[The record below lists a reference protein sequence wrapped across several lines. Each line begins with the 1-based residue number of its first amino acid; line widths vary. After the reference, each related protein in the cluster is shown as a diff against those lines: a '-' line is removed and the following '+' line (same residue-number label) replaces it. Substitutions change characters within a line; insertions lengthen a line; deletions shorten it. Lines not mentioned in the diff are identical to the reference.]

1 MFLLRTLGN
10 RVLCMAAIV
19 MSSGGVSVASARP
32 APFLTPEE
40 AISSFQLEA
49 GLRIELVAAEPLV
62 VDPVAFAFDGPA
74 RLYVVENRGY
84 PDPMEGQPI
93 SHEGRVA
100 LLEDG
105 DGDGKFERRTEFA
118 TGLGY
123 PNGIVLWR
131 GGAFVTCA
139 PDILY
144 LKDTD
149 GDGIADVRRVVLTG
163 FDAVRTGQLRVS
175 SPTLGLDGKIYVA
188 CGLAGGK
195 VTSPQHPE
203 RPAVTFSSKD
213 GRFDP
218 DTLVYEVVGGRGQFG
233 LTFDAYGRRFVSSN
247 RHPILQVVLTQ
258 QNLRRNPYLAFSDTD
273 QEVSRS
279 MADARVHPISRAAVT
294 ADFIPSLMATPHSG
308 TFTSACG
315 VLIYDGEALSPA
327 HRGNAFI
334 CEPAQNLVQRQVL
347 RSDGASFRS
356 DPQDEGRE
364 FLASTD
370 VWFRPVFLGNGPDGA
385 LYIADMYRREI
396 DHPAYVPEESR
407 AKFDFRSGKTAGRI
421 YRIVRNDIHSVKAG
435 AGDLRSESTDVL
447 MRRLESTN
455 TWWREEASRRLLERG
470 DKDVVRP
477 LEALAGNSEIPATR
491 VRALWALHNL
501 HSLTPEVIASS
512 LKDRDAGVR
521 EQAVILAG
529 GGIGGAPGLLDEVLE
544 KAADSDARVRFESAL
559 VLGDHSDPRA
569 TNALAA
575 IALRDGSDCWARA
588 AVLSGI
594 GNRMEQFL
602 TAIGGVQHTDMA
614 AYLAIMKDLGQ
625 MFGTGASLESC
636 RTFLIGILEDRG
648 PIGERIPSIL
658 GLAEGLRGRRQP
670 GGRSTEGVLSV
681 LLERDSADARELS
694 VFLAAA
700 SKLVLSGEASVAE
713 RMNAAALLGYTGFEQ
728 AGAALG
734 GLLDARNPREL
745 QLQAVRALENF
756 GDPRAGEL
764 LIRSEN
770 WEHYT
775 PQLREAVIASLV
787 SRRAMIPVLFSA
799 IERGTI
805 KPAEI
810 APLQRNRLL
819 KDKDE
824 VIRAGAEKAFGDLQG
839 GDRMKVYDQYRSV
852 LELPSDAH
860 RGAAVFAR
868 VCSACHTFD
877 GVGGHVGPDLSGN
890 RNQPAEALLLHILVP
905 NYEVYPGYQSVSIAT
920 PDGRTLSGRIL
931 TESDTSLTLRTAFGA
946 DEVVMRSAILSLNAS
961 SLSLMPDGLEQSM
974 SRNELA
980 DLIAYLKSPLPDS
993 R

>member
-1 MFLLRTLGN
+1 MVGIA
-10 RVLCMAAIV
+10 V
-19 MSSGGVSVASARP
+19 SSGGARAAP
-32 APFLTPEE
+32 GRAAPFLTPEE
-40 AISSFQLEA
+40 ALSSFQLEA

-62 VDPVAFAFDGPA
+62 VDPVAFAFDGPG

-84 PDPMEGQPI
+84 PDPMEGKPI
-93 SHEGRVA
+93 THEGRVA
-100 LLEDG
+100 LIEDR
-105 DGDGKFERRTEFA
+105 DGDGKFDRRTEFA

-131 GGAFVTCA
+131 GGVFVTCA

-149 GDGIADVRRVVLTG
+149 GDGVADVRRAVLTG

-175 SPTLGLDGKIYVA
+175 SPTFGLDGKIYVA

-203 RPAVTFSSKD
+203 RPAVAFSSKD
-213 GRFDP
+213 GRLDP

-247 RHPILQVVLTQ
+247 RHPVLHVVLAQ
-258 QNLRRNPYLAFSDTD
+258 QYLRRNPNLAFSDTD
-273 QEVSRS
+273 EEVSRS
-279 MADARVHPISRAAVT
+279 MAEARVHPISRAAVT

-315 VLIYDGEALSPA
+315 VLIYDGDALTPA

-347 RSDGASFRS
+347 RPEGASFRS
-356 DPQDEGRE
+356 VPPDEGKE

-385 LYIADMYRREI
+385 LYVADMYRREI

-421 YRIVRNDIHSVKAG
+421 YRIVRNDFHGVRTG
-435 AGDLRSESTDVL
+435 GVDLRPESAEALVS
-447 MRRLESTN
+447 RLESTN
-455 TWWREEASRRLLERG
+455 SWWREEASMRLLERG
-470 DKDVVRP
+470 KQDVVQP
-477 LEALAGNSEIPATR
+477 LEAIAVKFEMPATR
-491 VRALWALHNL
+491 VRALWALRNL
-501 HSLTPEVIASS
+501 HSLRTAVIADS
-512 LKDRDAGVR
+512 LKDRDAAVR

-529 GGIGGAPGLLDEVLE
+529 EVTKGNPGLLDGVLA
-544 KAADSDARVRFESAL
+544 KAGDPDARVRFECAL
-559 VLGDHSDPRA
+559 VLGDQSDPRA
-569 TNALAA
+569 TVALAS
-575 IALRDGSDCWARA
+575 IALRDGGDRWARA

-594 GNRMEQFL
+594 GDRMEAFL
-602 TAIGGVQHTDMA
+602 AAIGGLQHSDLA
-614 AYLAIMKDLGQ
+614 AYAAVMKDLGQ
-625 MFGTGASLESC
+625 MFGTAAPLEAC
-636 RTFLIGILEDRG
+636 RTFLVGILKERA
-648 PIGERIPSIL
+648 PIRERMPPML
-658 GLAEGLRGRRQP
+658 GLGEGLRSRPRFGRN
-670 GGRSTEGVLSV
+670 RSEGVLLT
-681 LLERDSADARELS
+681 LLGRDTTDAT
-694 VFLAAA
+694 
-700 SKLVLSGEASVAE
+700 VLSDLLSDASNLVASEKAPLAE
-713 RMNAAALLGYTGFEQ
+713 RMNAAALLGYTRFEQ

-756 GDPRAGEL
+756 DDPRAGEL

-787 SRRAMIPVLFSA
+787 SRRVMIPVLFSA
-799 IERGTI
+799 IARGTI

-810 APLQRNRLL
+810 APVQRDRLL
-819 KDKDE
+819 KDKDDA
-824 VIRAGAEKAFGDLQG
+824 IRTGAEKAFGDLQG
-839 GDRMKVYDQYRSV
+839 GDRMKVYEQYRSV

-860 RGAAVFAR
+860 RGELVFTR

-890 RNQPAEALLLHILVP
+890 RNQPADALLLHILVP
-905 NYEVYPGYQSVSIAT
+905 NYEVYPGYQAVSIAT
-920 PDGRTLSGRIL
+920 PDGRMLSGRIL
-931 TESDTSLTLRTAFGA
+931 TETDASLTLRTAFGT
-946 DEVVMRSAILSLNAS
+946 DEVVMRSSILSLNAS

-974 SRNELA
+974 TRDELA
-980 DLIAYLKSPLPDS
+980 DLIAYLKSPPPET